1 MKIYTITL
9 NPVYDIFYHV
19 PILKFREENQ
29 ASSVSVFTGGKG
41 VNVSRALL
49 GCGFDTRAYLLL
61 GHENCQPF
69 IEGMTVAQIPTRLF
83 YTEGRM
89 RENVTL
95 IDGEGNETRIVMN
108 NFSANPETLD
118 YILATLKKEV
128 TPDDI
133 IACCGRFPA
142 GIPTEYTVKF
152 VEELKAITDKVAL
165 DTKSIG
171 LSDILKIAPW
181 FIKPNEKEV
190 ESLVGYPCHEKEVA
204 LKAAE
209 ELHCRGIKHV
219 LISMGGRGA
228 VYCGELGKCTVELP
242 KITSISTVGAGDSTV
257 AGFIAGYSENPTL
270 ENCAKTAC
278 AYGTACCLEAG
289 TNPPMP
295 EKIKE
300 LYELIS
306 ITSK

>member
-1 MKIYTITL
+1 MKIFTITL
-9 NPVYDIFYHV
+9 NPVYDIFYSV
-19 PILKFREENQ
+19 PSLTLREENQ
-29 ASSVSVFTGGKG
+29 ASNVTVFTGGKG

-49 GCGFDTRAYLLL
+49 GTGYDTRAYLLL

-95 IDGEGNETRIVMN
+95 IDDEGNETRVVMN

-118 YILATLKKEV
+118 YILSTLKKEV

-152 VEELKAITDKVAL
+152 IEELKTITDKVVL

-171 LSDILKIAPW
+171 LSYIIEICPW

-190 ESLVGYPCHEKEVA
+190 EALVGYPCHEKDVA

-209 ELHCRGIKHV
+209 EIHNKGINNV
-219 LISMGGRGA
+219 IVSMGNRGA
-228 VYCGELGKCTVELP
+228 VYCGELGKCYIEIPPVTNV
-242 KITSISTVGAGDSTV
+242 STVGAGDSTV
-257 AGFIAGYSENPTL
+257 AGFIAGYVENPTL
-270 ENCAKTAC
+270 DHCARMAC
-278 AYGTACCLEAG
+278 AYGTACCLEPG
-289 TNPPMP
+289 TNPPVP
-295 EKIKE
+295 ERIKE
-300 LYELIS
+300 MYELIEV
-306 ITSK
+306 KPV